1 MKSKTIYIYNNV
13 YNFTAVKMG
22 NTEKIGS
29 WKNIGAREK
38 MCIINGT
45 LLIMSAICLYFIS
58 FLWLS
63 AIGLDI
69 ISAGATLMGCG
80 LAFFGLKSF
89 IKSELIEFKTEVE
102 NKINNMSQNENK

>member
-1 MKSKTIYIYNNV
+1 MTQN
-13 YNFTAVKMG
+13 TVK
-22 NTEKIGS
+22 KDS
-29 WKNIGAREK
+29 WKEIGAREK

-45 LLIMSAICLYFIS
+45 LLIISAICLYFIS

-102 NKINNMSQNENK
+102 NKINTMTANENK

>member
-1 MKSKTIYIYNNV
+1 MTQ
-13 YNFTAVKMG
+13 

-29 WKNIGAREK
+29 WKNITAKEK

-45 LLIMSAICLYFIS
+45 LLIISAVCLYFIS

-102 NKINNMSQNENK
+102 NKINSITQNENK

>member
-1 MKSKTIYIYNNV
+1 MTHN
-13 YNFTAVKMG
+13 TVKRD
-22 NTEKIGS
+22 S
-29 WKNIGAREK
+29 WNNIGIRAK

-45 LLIMSAICLYFIS
+45 FLVMSAVCLYFIS

-102 NKINNMSQNENK
+102 NKINSMTNNENK

>member
-1 MKSKTIYIYNNV
+1 MTQN
-13 YNFTAVKMG
+13 TVK
-22 NTEKIGS
+22 KDS
-29 WKNIGAREK
+29 WKEIGAREK

-45 LLIMSAICLYFIS
+45 LLIISAICLYFIS

-102 NKINNMSQNENK
+102 NKINSMTANENK

>member
-1 MKSKTIYIYNNV
+1 MTQ
-13 YNFTAVKMG
+13 
-22 NTEKIGS
+22 NTEKLDS
-29 WKNIGAREK
+29 WNNIGIRAK

-45 LLIMSAICLYFIS
+45 LLVMSAVCLYFIS

-102 NKINNMSQNENK
+102 NKINNIAQNENK

>member
-1 MKSKTIYIYNNV
+1 MTQN
-13 YNFTAVKMG
+13 TVKRD
-22 NTEKIGS
+22 S
-29 WKNIGAREK
+29 WESIGAREK

-45 LLIMSAICLYFIS
+45 LLIISAICLYFIS

-102 NKINNMSQNENK
+102 NKINSMTNNENK

>member
-1 MKSKTIYIYNNV
+1 MTQ
-13 YNFTAVKMG
+13 

-29 WKNIGAREK
+29 WKNITAKEK

-45 LLIMSAICLYFIS
+45 VMIICAIILYFTS
-58 FLWLS
+58 FLWL
-63 AIGLDI
+63 AKIGLDI

-89 IKSELIEFKTEVE
+89 IKSELIEFRTEVE
-102 NKINNMSQNENK
+102 NKINSMTANENK

>member
-1 MKSKTIYIYNNV
+1 MTQN
-13 YNFTAVKMG
+13 TVKRD
-22 NTEKIGS
+22 S
-29 WKNIGAREK
+29 WGAIGAREK
-38 MCIINGT
+38 MCIVNGT
-45 LLIMSAICLYFIS
+45 LLIISAICLYFIS

-102 NKINNMSQNENK
+102 NKINSMTANENK

>member
-1 MKSKTIYIYNNV
+1 MTQ
-13 YNFTAVKMG
+13 

-29 WKNIGAREK
+29 WKNITAKEK
-38 MCIINGT
+38 MCIVNGT
-45 LLIMSAICLYFIS
+45 LLIISAICLYFIS

-89 IKSELIEFKTEVE
+89 IKSELIEFRTEVE
-102 NKINNMSQNENK
+102 NKINSMTENDNK

>member
-1 MKSKTIYIYNNV
+1 MTQN
-13 YNFTAVKMG
+13 TVK
-22 NTEKIGS
+22 KDS
-29 WKNIGAREK
+29 WNNIGIRAK

-45 LLIMSAICLYFIS
+45 FLAMSAVCLYFIS

-89 IKSELIEFKTEVE
+89 IKSELIEFRTEVE
-102 NKINNMSQNENK
+102 NKINSMTNNENK

>member
-1 MKSKTIYIYNNV
+1 MTQN
-13 YNFTAVKMG
+13 TVK
-22 NTEKIGS
+22 KDS
-29 WKNIGAREK
+29 WKEIGAREK

-45 LLIMSAICLYFIS
+45 LLIISAICLYFIS

-102 NKINNMSQNENK
+102 NKINSITANENK